1 MFAEGSEVVDSVFYA
16 QGHAAIGI
24 VKRAG
29 KSAALVEWPDGQR
42 ELVDNDELIA
52 NPD

>member
-1 MFAEGSEVVDSVFYA
+1 MFAEGNFVVDKVFHRD
-16 QGHAAIGI
+16 GHAAVGV

-29 KSAALVEWPDGQR
+29 PTAALVEWPDGQR
-42 ELVDNDELIA
+42 ELVDNDEIII

>member
-1 MFAEGSEVVDSVFYA
+1 MFAEGTFVVDKIFHRD
-16 QGHAAIGI
+16 GHAAIGV

-29 KSAALVEWPDGQR
+29 KVATLVEWPDGQR
-42 ELVDNDELIA
+42 ELCDNDELIA

>member
-1 MFAEGSEVVDSVFYA
+1 MFAEGSEVVDAVFHRD
-16 QGHAAIGI
+16 GHAAIGI

-29 KSAALVEWPDGQR
+29 PTATLVEWPDGQR
-42 ELVDNDELIA
+42 ELCDNDELIA